1 MASLSSLISDMLTL
15 HTTYTIHI
23 MCATLCASIYVV
35 CAIFEIVLWETD
47 GLVPIIKQTNY
58 FIYLAFTTLTIDRV
72 LQPK

>member
-1 MASLSSLISDMLTL
+1 ML
-15 HTTYTIHI
+15 HTTYTYYV
-23 MCATLCASIYVV
+23 CCTWCASIYVV

-72 LQPK
+72 FQPK